1 MKADYQVGDLF
12 CATYDE
18 KEFFIITRGPGKDEY
33 LQDVY
38 FVTCMR
44 TCKIY
49 GYNKEGFESIFKK
62 VS

>member
-1 MKADYQVGDLF
+1 MNYQVGDLL

-18 KEFFIITRGPGKDEY
+18 KELFIITRNPKEDEY

-38 FVTCMR
+38 FITCMR
-44 TCKIY
+44 TCNTY
-49 GYNKEGFESIFKK
+49 GYNEEGIDATFRK